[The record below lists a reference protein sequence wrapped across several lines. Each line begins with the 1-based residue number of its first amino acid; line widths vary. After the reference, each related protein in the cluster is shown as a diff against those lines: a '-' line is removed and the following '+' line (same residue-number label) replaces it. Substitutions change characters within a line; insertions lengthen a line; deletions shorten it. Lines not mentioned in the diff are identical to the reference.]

1 MLLKHFFPFF
11 WNVGKTCR
19 SERQDW
25 HWFSTQTAAVSSPS
39 CFHVSHN
46 TTTKSSTGS
55 GKSGFMTGRRR
66 DMWGKRRVKS
76 PHRVLPIK
84 SSWKHLTTRWAWRV
98 GGCGYVNFLNGGFF
112 QVSTCAELGDKKKKK
127 SLTTVYIQSWLHD
140 VDLTFASTF
149 TQLVAKTSHSC
160 CLFGS
165 FFFVLS
171 EMRGWIYIS
180 VRCDTHASLC
190 SALCSCYS
198 SELLFFVPSLSGK
211 DDFFVYLVILVF
223 QCPIAIK
230 PRFVYK
236 SHMGPQTQ
244 WFVYWIE
251 GRRHVTLQSLTLWQR
266 RQNATWAPNFEF
278 HPYLRRHLMTP
289 LSSPKYMNDRTDLHK
304 LQINPCKHSWS

>member
-127 SLTTVYIQSWLHD
+127 KVLRLFTSNHDSTMSIWHSPPLLHNLLPKHPTV
-140 VDLTFASTF
+140 VVC
-149 TQLVAKTSHSC
+149 LV
-160 CLFGS
+160 L

-171 EMRGWIYIS
+171 EMRGWIYIR

-266 RQNATWAPNFEF
+266 RQNATWAPNWIS
-278 HPYLRRHLMTP
+278 PISAP
-289 LSSPKYMNDRTDLHK
+289 LSNDTTV
-304 LQINPCKHSWS
+304 IS

>member
-1 MLLKHFFPFF
+1 MVAFFRFQLAL
-11 WNVGKTCR
+11 N
-19 SERQDW
+19 SE
-25 HWFSTQTAAVSSPS
+25 
-39 CFHVSHN
+39 
-46 TTTKSSTGS
+46 
-55 GKSGFMTGRRR
+55 
-66 DMWGKRRVKS
+66 
-76 PHRVLPIK
+76 I
-84 SSWKHLTTRWAWRV
+84 
-98 GGCGYVNFLNGGFF
+98 
-112 QVSTCAELGDKKKKK
+112 KKKK
-127 SLTTVYIQSWLHD
+127 SYDCLHPIMTPRCRSDIRLHFYTTCCQNIP
-140 VDLTFASTF
+140 
-149 TQLVAKTSHSC
+149 QL
-160 CLFGS
+160 LFVWFF

-266 RQNATWAPNFEF
+266 RQNATWAPNWIS
-278 HPYLRRHLMTP
+278 PISAP
-289 LSSPKYMNDRTDLHK
+289 LSNDTTV
-304 LQINPCKHSWS
+304 IS

>member
-1 MLLKHFFPFF
+1 MVAFFRFQLAL
-11 WNVGKTCR
+11 N
-19 SERQDW
+19 SE
-25 HWFSTQTAAVSSPS
+25 
-39 CFHVSHN
+39 
-46 TTTKSSTGS
+46 
-55 GKSGFMTGRRR
+55 
-66 DMWGKRRVKS
+66 
-76 PHRVLPIK
+76 I
-84 SSWKHLTTRWAWRV
+84 
-98 GGCGYVNFLNGGFF
+98 
-112 QVSTCAELGDKKKKK
+112 KKKK
-127 SLTTVYIQSWLHD
+127 SLTTVYIQSWLHAD

-198 SELLFFVPSLSGK
+198 SELLFFAPSLSGK

-266 RQNATWAPNFEF
+266 RQNATWAPNWIS
-278 HPYLRRHLMTP
+278 PISAP
-289 LSSPKYMNDRTDLHK
+289 LSNDTTV
-304 LQINPCKHSWS
+304 IS